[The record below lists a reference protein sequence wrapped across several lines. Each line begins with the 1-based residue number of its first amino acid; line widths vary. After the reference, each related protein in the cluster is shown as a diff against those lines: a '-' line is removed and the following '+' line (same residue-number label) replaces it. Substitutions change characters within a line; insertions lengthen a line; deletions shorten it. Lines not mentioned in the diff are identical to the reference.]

1 MSRSAPLP
9 DTVPEGALE
18 SGPESVPESIPESI
32 PESAPAARPR
42 ARDRE
47 ATTERILAA
56 VGEVL
61 AREGF
66 GGIGINAI
74 AKQAGVDKVLIYRYF
89 GGLPELLQAW
99 GRSGRFWPSVDE
111 LLRSAP
117 PDLLQRPVAERF
129 ALFFEHFVDALR
141 ARPLTIEILAAELVQ
156 RNELTALLEAEREA
170 WGFEAQRVLGG
181 PEADAPWLQDVITL
195 LIAGVQF
202 LLVRARQT
210 RLWGGRDLRSDATW
224 SHLKHSVRT
233 LALQVMVLR

>member
-1 MSRSAPLP
+1 M
-9 DTVPEGALE
+9 
-18 SGPESVPESIPESI
+18 
-32 PESAPAARPR
+32 PAARPR

-129 ALFFEHFVDALR
+129 ALFFEHFVDSLR
-141 ARPLTIEILAAELVQ
+141 SRPLTLEILAAELVH

-202 LLVRARQT
+202 LLVRARHI
-210 RLWGGRDLRSDATW
+210 RLWGGRDLHSDATW
-224 SHLKHSVRT
+224 THLKQSVRT
-233 LALQVMVLR
+233 LAQQVMGPR